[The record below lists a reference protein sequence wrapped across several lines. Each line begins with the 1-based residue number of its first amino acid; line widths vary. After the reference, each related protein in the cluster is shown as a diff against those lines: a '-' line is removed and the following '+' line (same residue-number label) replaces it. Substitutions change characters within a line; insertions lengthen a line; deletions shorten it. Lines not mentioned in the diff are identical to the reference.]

1 MMMENKFYR
10 VLYECDSKPYT
21 CYVVGFDLLVVVS
34 DLIINRK
41 AYFIEINEISLE
53 RFNRKL

>member
-1 MMMENKFYR
+1 MENKFYR